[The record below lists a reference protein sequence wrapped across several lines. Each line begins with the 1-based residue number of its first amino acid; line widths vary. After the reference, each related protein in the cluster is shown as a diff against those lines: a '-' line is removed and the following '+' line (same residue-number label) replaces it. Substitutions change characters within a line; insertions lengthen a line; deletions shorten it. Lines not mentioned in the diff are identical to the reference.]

1 VIGDFVSAVWNV
13 FTSDTMYFS
22 AFRLA
27 ALLAFAAAGE
37 WIAERAGTL
46 NISVEGMMLAGAFA
60 SAVGYDLTTN
70 AVVGLLFG
78 MGAGLLVAYVQAT
91 MSHRLTADQFVVGLT
106 LNVLVLGLAA
116 FLDSNLSPHTALA
129 KVVEIPV
136 LSDLPLLGQA
146 LFAQTWPT
154 YLVYPVVAVAG
165 WLVYRTRWGLEVRA
179 VGENPQ
185 AADVSG
191 IPVNLRRRQ
200 AILVEGMMA
209 GLGGGYLVLG
219 QVGSFEAGAVG
230 GRGFI
235 AIAAVIFGGWT
246 LWGTIF
252 GCLVFGMADAFRLA
266 MPTLGYQA
274 NPQLLGSLPYLL
286 TVVVMIVFARA
297 NRQPRALARPFVRG
311 LT

>member
-1 VIGDFVSAVWNV
+1 MGGFLSAVWTI
-13 FTSDTMYFS
+13 FTSETMYFS

-27 ALLAFAAAGE
+27 ALLAFAAVGE

-46 NISVEGMMLAGAFA
+46 NISVEAMMLAGAFA
-60 SAVGYDLTTN
+60 GAVGYDLASST
-70 AVVGLLFG
+70 L
-78 MGAGLLVAYVQAT
+78 AGLVAASLAGLTVAFVQAT

-116 FLDSNLSPHTALA
+116 FLDSSIEPETALA
-129 KVVEIPV
+129 EVVEVPL
-136 LSDLPLLGQA
+136 LSDLPVIGRA

-154 YLVYPVVAVAG
+154 YLVYPVIAVAG

-191 IPVNLRRRQ
+191 IHVNRRRRQ
-200 AILVEGMMA
+200 AILVDGLMA

-219 QVGSFEAGAVG
+219 MVGSFDAGAVG

-246 LWGTIF
+246 LKGTVF
-252 GCLVFGMADAFRLA
+252 GCFVFGMADAFRLA

-274 NPQLLGSLPYLL
+274 NAQLLSSLPYLL
-286 TVVVMIVFARA
+286 TILVMILFARA
-297 NRQPRALARPFVRG
+297 NRQPAALARPFVRG